1 MFKKKFF
8 YINLILYF
16 FLFTTFKYIENKSF
30 FNYDIFIKSFKNFKV
45 DNNFPI
51 TNKYAE
57 SAALLLDNK
66 IDSFNL
72 SLSIYEDVYLRYK
85 IVTLNYPKK
94 FDQNSV
100 FFISFKEDKDN
111 KNCINIDLEKKYL
124 KLIKCVY

>member
-8 YINLILYF
+8 YKNLLLYF

-57 SAALLLDNK
+57 SASLLLDNK

-72 SLSIYEDVYLRYK
+72 SFSIYEDVYLRYK
-85 IVTLNYPKK
+85 IITLNYPKK
-94 FDQNSV
+94 FDKNSV
-100 FFISFKEDKDN
+100 FFISFKEDMVN

-124 KLIKCVY
+124 KLIKCTY

>member
-16 FLFTTFKYIENKSF
+16 FLFTTFKYIENKNF

-51 TNKYAE
+51 PNKYAE
-57 SAALLLDNK
+57 STALLLDNK

-72 SLSIYEDVYLRYK
+72 SFSIYEDVYLKYK
-85 IVTLNYPKK
+85 IITQNYPKK
-94 FDQNSV
+94 FDQSSA
-100 FFISFKEDKDN
+100 FFISLKEDKNN
-111 KNCINIDLEKKYL
+111 KNCKNIDLEKKYL
-124 KLIKCVY
+124 KLIKCA